1 MDTTYNKLSL
11 WITEFLN
18 ADRAFSIED
27 IDYFDPSIG
36 AQLLPALDI
45 YRRLHEIIRDRQ
57 LDLYLVLVYNLRP
70 QIECSSFPHS
80 LCDEDIEDGSFP
92 SICLYKA
99 NAKEDIFF
107 EGTVKHTEL
116 SNNYRGNIYL
126 WIDPSDADHRIV
138 YIKDIDFFLLNSYGE
153 N

>member
-1 MDTTYNKLSL
+1 MDTTYNNLSL
-11 WITEFLN
+11 WITNFSN
-18 ADRAFSIED
+18 TDKASSIED

-45 YRRLHEIIRDRQ
+45 YRHAVEIIRAKQ
-57 LDLYLVLVYNLRP
+57 FDLSLVLAYNLRP
-70 QIECSSFPHS
+70 QIECSTFPHS

-99 NAKEDIFF
+99 SAEKDIFF
-107 EGTVKHTEL
+107 EGTVRHTEL
-116 SNNYRGNIYL
+116 SNKYRGNIYL

-138 YIKDIDFFLLNSYGE
+138 YIKDIIFFS
-153 N
+153 